1 MKYIERIGWYFLLMR
16 VKHHIKNLLIFF
28 PLLFAGRITE
38 SPILLKTLI
47 GFISFSL
54 VASGL
59 YIINDIRDQE
69 ADSKHPIKKNR
80 PIASHQIPIPH
91 AMLLALVLFAVGFG
105 LNMVWNH
112 HLLSWVTL
120 LLYVVINLAYS
131 FGLKNIPLLDIL
143 IIASGYLLRILFGSA
158 ISAISVSHWMYFTIL
173 SLSFYLALGKRRN
186 EISKEGHKT
195 RKVLKYYNETFL
207 DKNMYMCLALSIIFY
222 SLWCVDPFF
231 SQSSRYLIWTL
242 LIVIPLLMRYNLDI
256 EMQGYGDPVDVFFSD
271 KVLIGL
277 VLLLILLLVL
287 IIYLPGRM
295 MNGI

>member
-1 MKYIERIGWYFLLMR
+1 MSNYIQLLR
-16 VKHHIKNLLIFF
+16 LKHHIKNLLIFF

-38 SPILLKTLI
+38 SPLLLRTFT
-47 GFISFSL
+47 GFITFSL

-59 YIINDIRDQE
+59 YIINDIQDQV
-69 ADSKHPIKKNR
+69 ADSKHPVKKDR
-80 PIASHQIPIPH
+80 PIASCQVKKSH
-91 AMLLALVLFAVGFG
+91 ALILAVFLFALAFG
-105 LNMVWNH
+105 VNMGWNN
-112 HLLSWVTL
+112 HLLSWITL
-120 LLYVVINLAYS
+120 SLYVIINLAYS
-131 FGLKNIPLLDIL
+131 LGLKNIPLLDIV

-158 ISAISVSHWMYFTIL
+158 ISSINVSHWMYFTIL

-195 RKVLKYYNETFL
+195 RKVLKYYNEKFL

-231 SQSSRYLIWTL
+231 SQSSQYLIWTL

-271 KVLIGL
+271 KILIGL
-277 VLLLILLLVL
+277 VLLLSLLLVL
-287 IIYLPGRM
+287 ILYIPGKM
-295 MNGI
+295 LNGI